1 MTNNTVGEPHKD
13 KIVPLMKAQI
23 KIRKVAGDIEQNR
36 ARASHRKQ
44 PIEER
49 IGEVR
54 RVISTFQ

>member
-44 PIEER
+44 PIEP
-49 IGEVR
+49 G
-54 RVISTFQ
+54 VIEPGHLV